1 MLGVLIAYADGKAST
16 RKTDSMY
23 VITIYKIKT
32 QKNSMNFNSTSVVV
46 EVLFPLLLRCNACEC
61 VVVVVVIRFVFHSYT
76 DILFWIAAIY
86 RKLSHHYK
94 CCMRSSAMRVIIVAN
109 FFFVDISVFFFSFY
123 CFIFAVV
130 RSLFIWSFFPFA
142 VFYIFNI
149 ISCFFFAAH
158 TTNVIFS
165 SFLLFAFFSINSFY
179 EVWLIYV
186 VWF

>member
-1 MLGVLIAYADGKAST
+1 MLGVLIEYADGKPST

-23 VITIYKIKT
+23 VITIYK
-32 QKNSMNFNSTSVVV
+32 KNTEKFDEFQFNECCCWSAVS
-46 EVLFPLLLRCNACEC
+46 LLLRCNACEC

-94 CCMRSSAMRVIIVAN
+94 CCMRSSAVRVIIVAN
-109 FFFVDISVFFFSFY
+109 FFLSIYRIFFSFY

-142 VFYIFNI
+142 VFYICNI
-149 ISCFFFAAH
+149 ISCFFLQH
-158 TTNVIFS
+158 T
-165 SFLLFAFFSINSFY
+165 LLT
-179 EVWLIYV
+179 
-186 VWF
+186 